1 MDTLAVNEANLIQNF
16 IDSANVIIYL
26 KDDQGRFLMVN
37 RRVAE
42 MLKVS
47 KEEVIGK
54 TDYDFFPKE
63 EVDKFRA
70 NDRKVAEAGTPMTFK
85 NTVSFPDGQHT
96 VIDHKFPVSNIE
108 GSPNAV
114 GGIVIDITE
123 SE

>member
-1 MDTLAVNEANLIQNF
+1 MANEANLIQTF
-16 IDSANVIIYL
+16 IDSANVVIYI

-54 TDYDFFPKE
+54 TDYDFFSKE
-63 EVDKFRA
+63 EADKWLA
-70 NDRKVAEAGTPMTFK
+70 NDRKVAEAGAPMTFK
-85 NTVSFPDGQHT
+85 DTVSFPDGQHT
-96 VIDHKFPVSNIE
+96 MVDHKFPVSNIE

-114 GGIVIDITE
+114 GGIAIDITE

>member
-1 MDTLAVNEANLIQNF
+1 MANEANLIQNF
-16 IDSANVIIYL
+16 IDSANVVIYI
-26 KDDQGRFLMVN
+26 KDDQGHFLMVN

-54 TDYDFFPKE
+54 TDYDFFSKE
-63 EVDKFRA
+63 EADGFRA
-70 NDRKVAEAGTPMTFK
+70 NDLKVAEAGTPMTFK
-85 NTVSFPDGQHT
+85 DTVSFPDGQHT
-96 VIDHKFPVSNIE
+96 MADFKFPVSNIE
-108 GSPNAV
+108 GFPNAV

>member
-1 MDTLAVNEANLIQNF
+1 MANEANLIQNF
-16 IDSANVIIYL
+16 IDSSNAFIYL
-26 KDDQGRFLMVN
+26 KDGEGRFLMVN

-63 EVDKFRA
+63 EADKFRA
-70 NDRKVAEAGTPMTFK
+70 NDRKVAETGTPMNFK
-85 NTVSFPDGQHT
+85 GGVSLPDGQIT
-96 VIDHKFPVSNIE
+96 IIDHKFPVSVE

-114 GGIVIDITE
+114 GGIALDITDIE
-123 SE
+123 